1 VWKPEQALLVGAVV
15 DTARMTP
22 PPPHSSP
29 HPAHST
35 RIKYHCST
43 SFLLQH
49 VLKNSFYLLPGN
61 CDSFFCCCHMQR
73 QSDNSH
79 RFASASS
86 TNHALPIP
94 PGRPPQ
100 RILAPVT
107 TLDTNQAR
115 AASRPALPSH
125 LNVYNPG
132 PSSSPSRTYNSSP
145 SQAVHPK
152 TENRPLSAAR
162 QRQDAHDI
170 SGMDQRA
177 PASAYSSLSSNKSF
191 PMHST
196 TTQAA

>member
-1 VWKPEQALLVGAVV
+1 MIDHAAPL
-15 DTARMTP
+15 THHP
-22 PPPHSSP
+22 PPPP
-29 HPAHST
+29 DHST
-35 RIKYHCST
+35 RIKYICSA
-43 SFLLQH
+43 SFLLEH
-49 VLKNSFYLLPGN
+49 VLENSFYPLPGN

-73 QSDNSH
+73 QSENSY

-115 AASRPALPSH
+115 AASRPALSSH
-125 LNVYNPG
+125 LNAYNPG
-132 PSSSPSRTYNSSP
+132 PGSSPSRTYSSSP

-152 TENRPLSAAR
+152 AEHRPLSAAR
-162 QRQDAHDI
+162 QRQYAHDI

-177 PASAYSSLSSNKSF
+177 PASAYSSLSSNSSF
-191 PMHST
+191 PVHST
-196 TTQAA
+196 ATQAA